1 MKLRDII
8 VRESPL
14 PDDWDSKV
22 FNGNFE
28 DMLGYAKKRANTV
41 GSGDARV
48 VFMFP
53 YENRNTVLKIAKNK
67 DGLKQNK
74 LEVKFLKDNSI
85 NKYDI
90 CIPIIDHDDHPEPSW
105 IHMEYAKPITEDE
118 YKKYFHSLELLLDYL
133 NDEPESVEI
142 IDYQR
147 LYEIRVEISK
157 LNKEFIISDNRQKI
171 KDRIDEL
178 NAEKDK
184 IESRKKMYRK
194 YVEDNYPYIVK
205 LYKFKSFLDKNNISY
220 DFHDG
225 NFGWYK
231 DKIVLIDLGMT
242 NDFYSN
248 VLKLY

>member
-48 VFMFP
+48 VFMIP

-85 NKYDI
+85 NNYDI

-105 IHMEYAKPITEDE
+105 IHMEYAKPITESD
-118 YKKYFHSLELLLDYL
+118 YKKHFHILMNL
-133 NDEPESVEI
+133 I
-142 IDYQR
+142 I
-147 LYEIRVEISK
+147 
-157 LNKEFIISDNRQKI
+157 FIFLILI
-171 KDRIDEL
+171 KS
-178 NAEKDK
+178 N
-184 IESRKKMYRK
+184 
-194 YVEDNYPYIVK
+194 
-205 LYKFKSFLDKNNISY
+205 
-220 DFHDG
+220 
-225 NFGWYK
+225 
-231 DKIVLIDLGMT
+231 LI
-242 NDFYSN
+242 
-248 VLKLY
+248 